1 MWFQFD
7 ANIIFD
13 FKFLFL
19 DMKTVGQ
26 TQTTTV
32 LVNLYILLC
41 FSSVLNTLLLNEEES
56 SSWGSVIDLWSEMK
70 N

>member
-1 MWFQFD
+1 
-7 ANIIFD
+7 
-13 FKFLFL
+13 
-19 DMKTVGQ
+19 MKTVGQ

-41 FSSVLNTLLLNEEES
+41 FPSVLNALLLNEEKS